1 MDNAEKLATFGT
13 EDTVRRQAKQK
24 PQHRKLKRRAT
35 RTPPKTGGTQAPP
48 KTGGTQAPTN
58 GNHFLHLIRH
68 LPYNS
73 YSKYVLDTT
82 IRKQTQITKTRQ
94 T

>member
-13 EDTVRRQAKQK
+13 QDTVRRQTKEK
-24 PQHRKLKRRAT
+24 TQHRKLKRRAT
-35 RTPPKTGGTQAPP
+35 GTLP
-48 KTGGTQAPTN
+48 KTGGTQAPTK

-68 LPYNS
+68 LPGNS